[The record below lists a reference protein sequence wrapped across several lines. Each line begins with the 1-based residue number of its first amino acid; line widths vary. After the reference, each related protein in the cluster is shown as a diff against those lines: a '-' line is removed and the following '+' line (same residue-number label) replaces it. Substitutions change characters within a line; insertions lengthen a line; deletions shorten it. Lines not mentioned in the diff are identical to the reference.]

1 MVNNKLIK
9 RYGHLIANL
18 TLLKAG
24 HHGSKTSS
32 IESFVELLQP
42 QLTIFSA
49 GLQNR
54 YGHPHEEVV
63 QRFTSRNLATFTTGV
78 DGTIE
83 IRIRGNTTWSVSK
96 IEKGLVQ

>member
-1 MVNNKLIK
+1 MFAIF
-9 RYGHLIANL
+9 
-18 TLLKAG
+18 LKAG

-32 IESFVELLQP
+32 IESFVELVRP
-42 QLTIFSA
+42 QFTVFSA

-63 QRFTSRNLATFTTGV
+63 ERFANRNLATWTTGV

-83 IRIRGNTTWSVSK
+83 IRIQGNRLTVK
-96 IEKGLVQ
+96 AKEKDLVQ